1 MRRFIGFVLLLAGCG
16 GSGPATPGSQ
26 PVAITVTNG
35 VTGAAVS
42 ADVPATALPGSP
54 VRLAAAGYL
63 VRETTIP
70 TSGVVALWPLAVDE
84 DFVRRLVYTS
94 ATTQAPQ
101 PLERW
106 DKSTLTVGALTP
118 QRFLDDLNTL
128 GLGVRLERA
137 AAGAKPDID
146 VRIEPGDPVFTGPI
160 VGVTRGTR
168 FAGGPTIEVSIVMRE
183 SRWLETRVMLHELGH
198 ALGLGHSP
206 RASDLMASAGAT
218 GAFTADERG
227 LLTMMYRHR
236 RPGNEFPDNDQH
248 LAAASGRIETFVV
261 VD

>member
-1 MRRFIGFVLLLAGCG
+1 MRRLIGFVLLSAGCG
-16 GSGPATPGSQ
+16 GGGPATPGSQ
-26 PVAITVTNG
+26 PVTITVTNG
-35 VTGAAVS
+35 VTGAPVG
-42 ADVPATALPGSP
+42 ADVPATALPGTP
-54 VRLAAAGYL
+54 VRLATAGYL

-70 TSGVVALWPLAVDE
+70 GSGALTLWPLTVDE

-94 ATTQAPQ
+94 ATTQAGQ

-106 DKSTLTVGALTP
+106 DKSTLTVGSLAP
-118 QRFLDDLNTL
+118 QRFLDDVNAL
-128 GLGVRLERA
+128 GLGFRLEK
-137 AAGAKPDID
+137 AGAGVRPEID
-146 VRIEPGDPVFTGPI
+146 VRIDPGDPVFTGQV

-206 RASDLMASAGAT
+206 RTNDLMASGGSA

-236 RPGNEFPDNDQH
+236 RPGNQFPDNDQH
-248 LAAASGRIETFVV
+248 MAAASGGIETFVV
-261 VD
+261 LD